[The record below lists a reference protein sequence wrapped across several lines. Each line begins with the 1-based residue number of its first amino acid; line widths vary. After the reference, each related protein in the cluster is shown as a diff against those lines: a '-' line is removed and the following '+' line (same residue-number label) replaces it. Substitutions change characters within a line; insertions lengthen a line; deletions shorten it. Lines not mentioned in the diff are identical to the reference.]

1 VAADNARFAF
11 HEVRFGVYLFG
22 GGLFRF
28 IRPAGWNAG
37 MRYSLTAEEFG
48 AAEALTMNVVA
59 SVWPA
64 NEIEAAASALAQ
76 KICSAPPLAVQA
88 ALAQAQSWADAGDAA
103 AFAHSVSGHH
113 PAFELSR
120 CG

>member
-1 VAADNARFAF
+1 MAADNARFAF

-28 IRPAGWNAG
+28 IRPAGWNAA

-76 KICSAPPLAVQA
+76 EMQC
-88 ALAQAQSWADAGDAA
+88 AA
-103 AFAHSVSGHH
+103 ACGAGRAGASAKLGRRRRRGRLRAFGFRTSSG
-113 PAFELSR
+113 F
-120 CG
+120 

>member
-1 VAADNARFAF
+1 MAADNARFAF

-37 MRYSLTAEEFG
+37 MRYSVTAEEFG

-76 KICSAPPLAVQA
+76 KCSAPPLAVQA
-88 ALAQAQSWADAGDAA
+88 ALAQAHSWADAGDAA